1 MIICALVKYEL
12 MHISAPVP
20 YCKVLPVFLIL
31 QTRCPS
37 ALVSLSQLIISSSAA
52 AESITPSIT
61 ILVC

>member
-31 QTRCPS
+31 QTPRYCPS

-52 AESITPSIT
+52 AESITP
-61 ILVC
+61 